1 MAAARRNGQQMTCI
15 FAKLFRSVKRT
26 PNKTRLEPRGGIL
39 RINRLLISRTMSNF
53 DRINLKEMTIRDMEN
68 YMKKTVADTLD
79 KPKSFDR
86 RQWLETYDLRT
97 QIKEDVKKRDKERST
112 TSSHKREEVFVLN
125 GRGEKVEVTANFHV
139 QSGFTGGIPR
149 YESQSSSCKRML
161 KFGSD
166 KIEDKKM

>member
-1 MAAARRNGQQMTCI
+1 
-15 FAKLFRSVKRT
+15 
-26 PNKTRLEPRGGIL
+26 
-39 RINRLLISRTMSNF
+39 MSNF
-53 DRINLKEMTIRDMEN
+53 DRVNLKEMTVRDMEN
-68 YMKKTVADTLD
+68 YMRKTVADTLD

-86 RQWLETYDLRT
+86 RQWVETYDLRT

-166 KIEDKKM
+166 KIEDKKNVKYNLSSRRERQHANLANCLYERTDKVMKKVIIAKVH